1 MTTGRIFFVNHTG
14 VYKEFSYFP
23 KLSLTFSPCL
33 LILSVSGCWKVSE
46 GDNNGL
52 LYIVLCIQIGERII
66 DQTWT
71 WTCHWESS
79 TSPYPDMLGMVGE
92 RKRCKAVFC
101 FLNVL
106 FIANHSFLLI
116 FWEHTV
122 FKSCFQKLLCLTW
135 KTSTVMIEFI
145 CMKIFYCS
153 QITCINI
160 EDWSN
165 LFCAFC
171 FHLVL
176 CQNISLKLWLT
187 ILGTLVK
194 S

>member
-1 MTTGRIFFVNHTG
+1 MG
-14 VYKEFSYFP
+14 VER
-23 KLSLTFSPCL
+23 CL
-33 LILSVSGCWKVSE
+33 KVTIMGCCILCCVYRLAS
-46 GDNNGL
+46 GL
-52 LYIVLCIQIGERII
+52 LTKLGPGHVTERAV
-66 DQTWT
+66 
-71 WTCHWESS
+71 
-79 TSPYPDMLGMVGE
+79 LGMVGE

-176 CQNISLKLWLT
+176 CQNISLTNFDSPYWEP
-187 ILGTLVK
+187 
-194 S
+194 